1 MSQTCVNSNIP
12 CFQHP
17 FVPPPPSTH
26 TQVTRALL
34 VPAYESGSPCDVH
47 FLSEEQCRE
56 QWKRWLERLD
66 QFKTCFAHDLSNVY

>member
-1 MSQTCVNSNIP
+1 M
-12 CFQHP
+12 
-17 FVPPPPSTH
+17 TH
-26 TQVTRALL
+26 ALL
-34 VPAYESGSPCDVH
+34 VAAYESGSPCDVH